1 MMSGMADGSMSLEQ
15 RVADG
20 HRRTIRALRDSLAAL
35 EALLEVERDIAG
47 RFPGSVQ
54 STEDIA
60 QIRHEIE
67 ATKARIARLEGLTGG
82 DA

>member
-1 MMSGMADGSMSLEQ
+1 MSGMADRSMSLEQ

-35 EALLEVERDIAG
+35 EALLDVEREIAA

-54 STEDIA
+54 TSQDIA
-60 QIRHEIE
+60 HVEREIE
-67 ATKARIARLEGLTGG
+67 ATMARIARLEGLTGRG
-82 DA
+82 E